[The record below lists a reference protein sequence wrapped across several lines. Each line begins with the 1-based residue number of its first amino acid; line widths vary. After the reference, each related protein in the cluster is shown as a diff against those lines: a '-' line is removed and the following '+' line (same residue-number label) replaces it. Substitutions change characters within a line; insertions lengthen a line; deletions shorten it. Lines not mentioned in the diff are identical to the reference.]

1 MDTRY
6 LKSLI
11 AVVDC
16 GSIADAAR
24 TEGLTAAAV
33 SQRIQALEREFGFA
47 LLSRVGHAAK
57 ASDACLGLLPRAR
70 QIVREVGLLAGD
82 ADPAGL
88 TGTLRIGAISTVL
101 TGLMPAALLALTQ
114 RAPGI
119 KPAILPGTSR
129 ALYQS
134 LQDGELDVAI
144 LVAPPFELPK
154 MMRAVSLRKERL
166 VLLSRQK
173 TRDSIGTV
181 LQQQPY
187 IRYDPHAWGGR
198 HAVKYLDDHG
208 LQPATLFD
216 LDALE
221 AIAMLVAD
229 GVGVSL
235 VPDWHGLKRLAP
247 DCRIT
252 PIPASASPARYERE
266 IILLTN
272 TQTERPGMVMALIQ
286 AALSCPG
293 FGGSAG
299 KKQEQGAYK
308 SRPRNLVPGT
318 GLNVI
323 GGASVKPSAA

>member
-33 SQRIQALEREFGFA
+33 SQRIQALERHFGFA

-82 ADPAGL
+82 ADPARL

-114 RAPGI
+114 QAPGI

-134 LQDGELDVAI
+134 LHDGELDVAI

-166 VLLSRQK
+166 VLLSKQK
-173 TRDSIGTV
+173 TRDSITTV
-181 LQQQPY
+181 LRQQPY

-198 HAVKYLDDHG
+198 HAVKYLEENG

-252 PIPASASPARYERE
+252 PIAASASASPGQYDRE

-272 TQTERPGMVMALIQ
+272 TRTERPGMVTALTR

-293 FGGSAG
+293 FGGLGG
-299 KKQEQGAYK
+299 K
-308 SRPRNLVPGT
+308 N
-318 GLNVI
+318 
-323 GGASVKPSAA
+323 